1 MKMMKKLT
9 LVLLAGICIVLT
21 GCDAPKVSWKKAQDI
36 FDAHRTEKMNAM
48 FYMGSDKNDHYLFHS
63 FLTMRKTVYRVD
75 KSELVIA
82 GEFPVTE
89 DKTQWRQLGMPLRI
103 DPSRVTII
111 TNWSE
116 PQGGGYSP
124 PAARSAQ
131 PTP

>member
-9 LVLLAGICIVLT
+9 FVLLAGICVVFT
-21 GCDAPKVSWKKAQDI
+21 GCNAPKVSWEKAQDL
-36 FDAHRTEKMNAM
+36 FDGHRTETVNAM
-48 FYMGSDKNDHYLFHS
+48 FYMGSDRNDHYLFHS

-75 KSELVIA
+75 KSELVITD
-82 GEFPVTE
+82 EFPVTE
-89 DKTQWRQLGMPLRI
+89 DKAQWRQLEMPLRI
-103 DPSRVTII
+103 DLGRATII